1 MTDTCVSM
9 YQAPHNES
17 AWSYVRGVMGSYPP
31 TDFPKLIEAVEEYCQ
46 REKPP
51 AQCLELMAD
60 VLVQGGTAEGKQQA
74 CAIFERLATDRHYSL
89 TLLEVPQ
96 GGALCAGLSTLT
108 PAWLRFCFA
117 WDNLSA
123 K

>member
-1 MTDTCVSM
+1 M

-74 CAIFERLATDRHYSL
+74 CAIFERLATEIDIIRSRYWRFRK
-89 TLLEVPQ
+89 EVRCVQ
-96 GGALCAGLSTLT
+96 A
-108 PAWLRFCFA
+108 
-117 WDNLSA
+117 SA
-123 K
+123 P